1 MNSKFGECC
10 NCPALVDGRFFT
22 NWRDRDDLQYNIM
35 KQNNLS
41 NSNQFR
47 DYLITNAANII
58 SSNIKDIEKNYKC
71 NYNTPANQTVIG
83 ADNGGNLNGN
93 DNSDVFAS
101 FSPATAPP
109 AVARPAVAPPAVA
122 RPAVASP
129 AAK

>member
-22 NWRDRDDLQYNIM
+22 NFRDRDDLQYNIM

-47 DYLITNAANII
+47 DYLIANANNII

-101 FSPATAPP
+101 FLP
-109 AVARPAVAPPAVA
+109 AVKPSVA
-122 RPAVASP
+122 ASP
-129 AAK
+129 SAK

>member
-47 DYLITNAANII
+47 DYLISNAANII

-71 NYNTPANQTVIG
+71 NYNTPANQTVIN
-83 ADNGGNLNGN
+83 ADNGGFVNGPLNDPS
-93 DNSDVFAS
+93 DNKAIFGASVPVTVSTPVTVFA
-101 FSPATAPP
+101 PARLSTP
-109 AVARPAVAPPAVA
+109 
-122 RPAVASP
+122 S
-129 AAK
+129 AK

>member
-22 NWRDRDDLQYNIM
+22 NFRDRDDLQYNIM

-47 DYLITNAANII
+47 DYLISNASNII

-71 NYNTPANQTVIG
+71 NYNTPTNQTVIS
-83 ADNGGNLNGN
+83 ADNGGYVNGPLNDPS
-93 DNSDVFAS
+93 DNKGVFGAS
-101 FSPATAPP
+101 VANSAP
-109 AVARPAVAPPAVA
+109 
-122 RPAVASP
+122 SM
-129 AAK
+129 K